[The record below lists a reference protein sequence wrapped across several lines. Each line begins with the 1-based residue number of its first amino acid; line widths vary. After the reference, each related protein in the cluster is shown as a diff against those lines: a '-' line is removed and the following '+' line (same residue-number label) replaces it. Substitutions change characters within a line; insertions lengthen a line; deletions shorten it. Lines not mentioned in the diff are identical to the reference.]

1 MRNAEG
7 GRETPRG
14 VVTHINV
21 SPGGVPKRPVPSARV
36 SVAGVEGDGHDDPRH
51 GGPDAAVSLF
61 AAEAIAR
68 AAAEGHP
75 IGPGTTG
82 ENLTVAGLDWSLVG
96 PGVRLRIGEV
106 VLEVTRYTTPCKTIR
121 ASFRDGDF
129 SRIDQ
134 RGHPGDSR
142 VYARVIREGTIAVG
156 DAIERTGGNDA

>member
-1 MRNAEG
+1 MTNR
-7 GRETPRG
+7 RG
-14 VVTHINV
+14 VLTHINI

-61 AAEAIAR
+61 AAEAIVR
-68 AAAEGHP
+68 VAAEGHP

-82 ENLTVAGLDWSLVG
+82 ENLTVAGLDWSLVA
-96 PGVRLRIGEV
+96 PGAHLRIGEV

-121 ASFRDGDF
+121 ASFRHGDF
-129 SRIDQ
+129 NRIHQ
-134 RGHPGDSR
+134 QLHPGDSR

-156 DAIERTGGNDA
+156 DAIECAGGSNA